1 MIGLVNSW
9 VYHIVT
15 LVETTPQEQSKAHAA
30 QSAMDRRP
38 ERLDR
43 MDRIDR
49 PSRKSKDP
57 KPLDDSTPGTG
68 FEPLGVAAA
77 L

>member
-1 MIGLVNSW
+1 
-9 VYHIVT
+9 VT